1 MNLLRLRRLPHARA
15 TCGAQREREGTER
28 VNLSLG
34 TERERESRERQVRK
48 TTINNMHQLLSAAA
62 SWGCWRRE
70 RLGGRGER
78 TKREGLPAE
87 RVRERQLRENARERR
102 KKQLFIECDSGGC
115 GLPHLGADGE
125 PREIGV

>member
-1 MNLLRLRRLPHARA
+1 M
-15 TCGAQREREGTER
+15 
-28 VNLSLG
+28 
-34 TERERESRERQVRK
+34 
-48 TTINNMHQLLSAAA
+48 
-62 SWGCWRRE
+62 
-70 RLGGRGER
+70 GGRGER

-125 PREIGV
+125 PREIGVERAYRERACRGSERDGDEREPDTYQAEGEKKPQIIMHQF